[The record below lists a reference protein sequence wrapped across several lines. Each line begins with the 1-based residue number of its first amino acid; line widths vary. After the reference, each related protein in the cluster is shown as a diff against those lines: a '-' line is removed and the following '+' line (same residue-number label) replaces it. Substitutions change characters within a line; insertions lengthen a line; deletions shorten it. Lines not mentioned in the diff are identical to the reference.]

1 MPALFTGQLTEKPTL
16 DQFVLL
22 SILMH
27 VLVIALF
34 GDTGTGGGSRA
45 QRLWGTLQVSMQ
57 RYLPERG
64 AGPNLDAGAPR
75 LRMTTGMG
83 SPSAESRSSV
93 RRESQATAPIP
104 AESVSASTAS
114 SQDAP
119 AIPEPPAS
127 RATSADDRIAEMP
140 ALLATE
146 PAVATSDFVVPR
158 PRPGLA
164 PIPSAVRLPEMAPLP
179 AVDSASSGK
188 PTAEFAASTLDGQNR
203 TPLPP
208 PLLEKTKPP
217 STAKEFAPPLPQPKL
232 RELPYLPPLRLD
244 AAAPASVDKDFTP
257 PPASKS
263 RESLPAPLA
272 PAPAPAKIVD
282 KEFLPIAESRL
293 TTPVPT
299 PEPLNPTAPAQPE
312 RSFAPPLPESSP
324 RQPANIAPVERINA
338 PSAPQAF
345 APAVVERRS
354 SSPAAPAPAATG
366 TPDRFAPPVAAAV
379 GATSPDGN
387 RQRATPDPFDP
398 SQRDGGTLRG
408 TPLPADT
415 MAPPRLDIEALRSSA
430 RNAAREGS
438 GPRTLLSFPTPPKD
452 PVKKSIEQAFDKA
465 LKRPECK
472 DAYASLGLAAVV
484 PLVRDVLTD
493 DGCKW

>member
-1 MPALFTGQLTEKPTL
+1 MDERPTL

-45 QRLWGTLQVSMQ
+45 QHLWGTLQVSMQ

-64 AGPNLDAGAPR
+64 AGPELDAGAPR
-75 LRMTTGMG
+75 LRLTTGIG
-83 SPSAESRSSV
+83 SPSAESRSSARQEAV
-93 RRESQATAPIP
+93 ATAPLA
-104 AESVSASTAS
+104 AESVSASTPS
-114 SQDAP
+114 SQEAP

-127 RATSADDRIAEMP
+127 RASSADDRAAEMP
-140 ALLATE
+140 ALMATE

-164 PIPSAVRLPEMAPLP
+164 PAPSAVRLPEMAPLP

-188 PTAEFAASTLDGQNR
+188 PTAEFAASRLDGPAR

-208 PLLEKTKPP
+208 PLLEKAKPP

-244 AAAPASVDKDFTP
+244 TAPTKAEQDFTP
-257 PPASKS
+257 TPATKS
-263 RESLPAPLA
+263 RETVPAPLA
-272 PAPAPAKIVD
+272 PAPAKSVE
-282 KEFLPIAESRL
+282 KEFLPPVVEPRL
-293 TTPVPT
+293 TTPAPA
-299 PEPLNPTAPAQPE
+299 PEPLNPVAPAQLE
-312 RSFAPPLPESSP
+312 RSFAPPLPESLARP
-324 RQPANIAPVERINA
+324 PASIAPVERVAPPSIPQTFAPAISDKRSSPAPA
-338 PSAPQAF
+338 PSAATSG
-345 APAVVERRS
+345 APDHVAQPTASAAGTSSVER
-354 SSPAAPAPAATG
+354 
-366 TPDRFAPPVAAAV
+366 DRR
-379 GATSPDGN
+379 GATPE
-387 RQRATPDPFDP
+387 TFDP
-398 SQRDGGTLRG
+398 TQRDGGTLRG
-408 TPLPADT
+408 TPLPPDAKV
-415 MAPPRLDIEALRSSA
+415 PPRLDMESLRNSA

-438 GPRTLLSFPTPPKD
+438 GPRTLFSFPTAPKD
-452 PVKKSIEQAFDKA
+452 PVKKNIEQAFDKA

-484 PLVRDVLTD
+484 PLVRDALTD